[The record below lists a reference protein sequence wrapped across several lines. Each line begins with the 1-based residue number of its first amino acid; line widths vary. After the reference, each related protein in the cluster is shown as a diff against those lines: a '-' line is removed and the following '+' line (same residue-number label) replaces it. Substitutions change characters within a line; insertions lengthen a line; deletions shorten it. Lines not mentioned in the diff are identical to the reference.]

1 MQNKGL
7 IKIFTIVFGLVCI
20 YQLSFTFIAS
30 DIESDAETFAQQ
42 KISADEEDYAKKR
55 EDLED
60 QYLDSIGEVETFLGI
75 TYNSAKEKELNKGLD
90 LKGGINVVLQV
101 SVEDILRTLSNN
113 SKDPAFNQALADA
126 NERQKNS
133 QADYVTLFFDA
144 FERIDGAK
152 LASPDIFGNKTLSDD
167 VNFNMTNEEV
177 KPIIRE
183 KIDASVLAAFEI
195 LRQRIDKFGVTQ
207 PNIQRLGSSGR
218 IMVELPGA
226 KDIERIKSLLQTTA
240 ELQFWHVYKAGELQ
254 NFLAQA
260 NEVLKN
266 IVEEEEKEN
275 AKPQDSI
282 AGEESDISE
291 LLTEVDDT
299 LDVVKNPLF
308 DLIVQPGFQGGPVI
322 ATFAIADTA
331 TVNKYLSLPQV
342 RSLLPADMRY
352 VDFAYGKTD
361 DASKVI
367 DLYAIKGNRSG
378 EPTLSGNVIVDATQ
392 TYDQMGRVAVSMQM
406 NGKGARIWE
415 EMTRQAYEQGSQI
428 AIVLDNVVYS
438 APGVSTGAIAGGR
451 SEITGDFNIEEGQD
465 LANVLNAGRLPAS
478 ADIIQSAIVGPSL
491 GHEAI
496 SSGTISFALALV
508 LVFVFMYFY
517 YGKAG
522 LFADVALLVN
532 ILFIFG
538 ILAGIGAVLT
548 LPGIAGIVLTIGMAV
563 DANVIIFERIR
574 EELRKGKSQVD
585 AMKEGF
591 SGALPSIIDANVTTA
606 LAGIILLVFG
616 TGPIKGFATTLLIG
630 LVTSVFTS
638 LFVTQLLT
646 DSFLHN
652 GKRLSY
658 ATAITKDWFKNVN
671 IDFLKRRKFFYW
683 GSGIFLLIGTI
694 SVFTQ
699 GLDFGVDFLGGRTY
713 VVRFD
718 HDVVASDVEDEL
730 LASFESVDAKTYGQK
745 NQLKIVTKYRID
757 DTGEGVE
764 MEIQRKL
771 FETLKQEFPANMTF
785 DEFRVSGN
793 TGNTTIGLLQ
803 TTKVGPTIADDIKQ
817 ASVWAVLGALI
828 MIFLYILLRFKK
840 WQYSL
845 GGVIALFHDAWFI
858 IVCFSLF
865 YKVMPFSLEI
875 DQAFIAALLTIIG
888 YSINDTVIIYD
899 RVREYFNQGH
909 STWTME
915 ETINNAL
922 SSTLSR
928 TINTSLTV
936 LLVLLAIFI
945 FGGESIRGFMFALLI
960 GILTGVYSTLFIASG
975 ITYDTMKRYESEEKA
990 KAIERKKKELAAN

>member
-1 MQNKGL
+1 MQNKGI
-7 IKIFTIVFGLVCI
+7 IKVFTIVFGLVCI
-20 YQLSFTFIAS
+20 YQLSFSFIAGK
-30 DIESDAETFAQQ
+30 IERDAEAFAEQR
-42 KISADEEDYAKKR
+42 IAASEENYAKKR
-55 EDLED
+55 EALED
-60 QYLDSIGEVETFLGI
+60 HYLDSIGEKELFLGI

-90 LKGGINVVLQV
+90 LKGGINVTLQV
-101 SVEDILRTLSNN
+101 SVEDILRSLSND
-113 SKDPAFNQALADA
+113 SKDPAFNKALSMA
-126 NERQKNS
+126 NEMQKDS
-133 QADYVTLFFDA
+133 QKDYVDLFFEA
-144 FERIDGAK
+144 FESTGGK
-152 LASPDIFGNKTLSDD
+152 LASPDIFANKSLSDEI
-167 VNFNMTNEEV
+167 NFDMTNDEV
-177 KPIIRE
+177 KPIIRK
-183 KIDASVLAAFEI
+183 KIDNAVLSAFEI

-207 PNIQRLGSSGR
+207 PDIQRLGSSGR

-226 KDIERIKSLLQTTA
+226 KDIERIKNLLQSTA
-240 ELQFWHVYKAGELQ
+240 ELEFWHVYKAGELQ
-254 NFLAQA
+254 SFLAQA
-260 NEVLKN
+260 NSVLKKL
-266 IVEEEEKEN
+266 EESKEQP
-275 AKPQDSI
+275 KTKKDSI
-282 AGEESDISE
+282 SAEENDLEE

-299 LDVVKNPLF
+299 LETEKNPLF
-308 DLIVQPGFQGGPVI
+308 DLIVQPGFQSGPVL
-322 ATFAIADTA
+322 ATFNIEDTA
-331 TVNKYLSLPQV
+331 KVNSYLQNPKIRQ
-342 RSLLPADMRY
+342 LLPAEMKY
-352 VDFAYGKTD
+352 VHFAWGKTPD
-361 DASKVI
+361 NSETI
-367 DLYAIKGNRSG
+367 DLYALKGNR
-378 EPTLSGNVIVDATQ
+378 EMEAPLSGNVIVDATQ

-415 EMTRQAYEQGSQI
+415 EMTRKAYEQGSQI

-438 APGVSTGAIAGGR
+438 APGVSTGAISGGR

-491 GHEAI
+491 GQAAI
-496 SSGTISFALALV
+496 ESGTISFVLALV
-508 LVFVFMYFY
+508 LVFIFMIFY

-522 LFADVALLVN
+522 FFADVALVVN

-538 ILAGIGAVLT
+538 ILAGLGAVLT

-585 AMKEGF
+585 SMKEGF
-591 SGALPSIIDANVTTA
+591 KGALPAIIDANITTA

-630 LVTSVFTS
+630 LATSVFTS
-638 LFVTQLLT
+638 IFVTQMLT

-652 GKRLSY
+652 GKKLAY
-658 ATAITKDWFKNVN
+658 ATTITKDWFKNVKV
-671 IDFLKRRKFFYW
+671 DFLGKRKFFYW

-713 VVRFD
+713 IVKFD
-718 HDVVASDVEDEL
+718 HDVNASEVEDKL
-730 LASFESVDAKTYGQK
+730 IADFGSIDAKTYGQN

-757 DTGEGVE
+757 DTGENVE
-764 MEIQRKL
+764 TEIQKKL
-771 FETLKQEFPANMTF
+771 YTSLKEYLPADMSF
-785 DEFRVSGN
+785 DEFGIGGTSSDKN
-793 TGNTTIGLLQ
+793 IGLLQ

-817 ASVWAVLGALI
+817 SSVWAIMGALI

-865 YKVMPFSLEI
+865 YRIMPFSLEI
-875 DQAFIAALLTIIG
+875 DQAFIAAILTIIG

-899 RVREYFNQGH
+899 RVREYLNEGH
-909 STWTME
+909 PTWTMKQ
-915 ETINNAL
+915 TINDAL

-928 TINTSLTV
+928 SINTSLTV
-936 LLVLLAIFI
+936 LIVLLAIFL

-975 ITYDTMKRYESEEKA
+975 ITYDTMKGLEEEK
-990 KAIERKKKELAAN
+990 KKKVEA

>member
-1 MQNKGL
+1 MQNKGI
-7 IKIFTIVFGLVCI
+7 IKLFTIVFGLVCI

-30 DIESDAETFAQQ
+30 SIESDAEVFAEQQ
-42 KISADEEDYAKKR
+42 VDEAEENYAEKR
-55 EDLED
+55 EELED
-60 QYLDSIGEVETFLGI
+60 QYLDSIGEVGSFMGI

-90 LKGGINVVLQV
+90 LKGGINVTLQV
-101 SVEDILRTLSNN
+101 SVEDILRTLSND
-113 SKDPAFNQALADA
+113 SKDPAFNKALSLA
-126 NERQKNS
+126 NEKQKDS
-133 QADYVTLFFDA
+133 QSDYVDLFFSA
-144 FERIDGAK
+144 FESIPDAK
-152 LASPDIFGNKTLSDD
+152 LASPDVFANKSMSDV
-167 VNFNMTNEEV
+167 VNFDMTNEQV
-177 KPIIRE
+177 KPVIRK
-183 KIDASVLAAFEI
+183 KIDDAILSAFEI

-226 KDIERIKSLLQTTA
+226 KDIERIKNLLQSTA
-240 ELQFWHVYKAGELQ
+240 QLEFWHVYKAGELQ
-254 NFLAQA
+254 PFLAQA
-260 NEVLKN
+260 NNVLKS
-266 IVEEEEKEN
+266 IVKETEKPVATDTVSTEENDLE
-275 AKPQDSI
+275 
-282 AGEESDISE
+282 E

-299 LDVVKNPLF
+299 LEVATNPLF
-308 DLIVQPGFQGGPVI
+308 DLMVQSGFQGGPVI
-322 ATFAIADTA
+322 ATFAIEDTA
-331 TVNKYLSLPQV
+331 KVNTYLKNPKV
-342 RSLLPADMRY
+342 HSLLPSDMKYLR
-352 VDFAYGKTD
+352 FAWGKTPEK
-361 DASKVI
+361 SPTI
-367 DLYAIKGNRSG
+367 DLYALKGNRSS
-378 EPTLSGNVIVDATQ
+378 EAPLSGNVIVDATQ

-415 EMTRQAYEQGSQI
+415 EMTRIAYEEGSQI

-438 APGVSTGAIAGGR
+438 APGVTTGAIAGGR

-491 GHEAI
+491 GQEAI
-496 SSGTISFALALV
+496 DSGTLSFALALV

-522 LFADVALLVN
+522 LFADIALVVN

-538 ILAGIGAVLT
+538 ILAGLGAVLT

-574 EELRKGKSQVD
+574 EELRKGKSQFD

-591 SGALPSIIDANVTTA
+591 SGALPAIIDANITTA

-630 LVTSVFTS
+630 LATSVFTS
-638 LFVTQLLT
+638 IFVTQMLT
-646 DSFLHN
+646 DAFLHN
-652 GKRLSY
+652 GKKLSY
-658 ATAITKDWFKNVN
+658 ATAITKNWFKNVN
-671 IDFLKRRKFFYW
+671 VDFLGKRKYFYW
-683 GSGIFLLIGTI
+683 GSGIFMLLGTI

-699 GLDFGVDFLGGRTY
+699 GLDYGVDFLGGRTY

-718 HDVVASDVEDEL
+718 HDVEASEVEKGL
-730 LASFESVDAKTYGQK
+730 LASFESIDAKTYGQN
-745 NQLKIVTKYRID
+745 NQLKIITKYRID

-764 MEIQRKL
+764 MEVQKKL
-771 FETLKQEFPANMTF
+771 FESLKEYLPNNMSF
-785 DEFRVSGN
+785 EEFRIGGTSSADS
-793 TGNTTIGLLQ
+793 IGLLQ

-817 ASVWAVLGALI
+817 ASVWAVLGAII

-845 GGVIALFHDAWFI
+845 GGVVALFHDAWFI
-858 IVCFSLF
+858 IVCYSLL
-865 YKVMPFSLEI
+865 YKFMPFSLEI
-875 DQAFIAALLTIIG
+875 DQAFIAAILTIVG

-899 RVREYFNQGH
+899 RVREYLNEGH
-909 STWTME
+909 SQWTMK
-915 ETINNAL
+915 ETINQAL
-922 SSTLSR
+922 SSTLGR

-936 LLVLLAIFI
+936 LFVLLAIFI

-975 ITYDTMKRYESEEKA
+975 ITYDTMKGLEKDEKIKVDEE
-990 KAIERKKKELAAN
+990 KKKELKG